1 MICWETSRWLLQT
14 RNQLLF
20 MQYQGNLPQLR
31 RPQSTEES
39 LVDQTAIYI
48 EDCVGHGGSA
58 WPAWTVA
65 KSRHG
70 DHPTVRMVIFQ
81 RISRTGGSDDGDFV
95 ADLTHRQ
102 RWVWRFDVQANPARQ
117 RFIPSS
123 DLGVARSGNTRRE
136 ATRAHRKSIDSV
148 PDWANDEPSALAMP
162 FEQRIR
168 DCYRYF
174 G

>member
-1 MICWETSRWLLQT
+1 
-14 RNQLLF
+14 

-102 RWVWRFDVQANPARQ
+102 R
-117 RFIPSS
+117 
-123 DLGVARSGNTRRE
+123 
-136 ATRAHRKSIDSV
+136 
-148 PDWANDEPSALAMP
+148 
-162 FEQRIR
+162 
-168 DCYRYF
+168 
-174 G
+174 